1 MSFIQGKKNIY
12 AIISNEVIKHYIN
25 PQSINKSFDTQS
37 VDVLKDTSPPP
48 TLDVTIPKNLI
59 SHVSLDIKNN
69 SNQCL
74 ICLNNNKVTTTG
86 YITPQDYKSN
96 LNKINTLRNGICKG
110 VCTND
115 IQNINLST
123 NLLFSTSASIN
134 GIDGETVSHITSA
147 VNDRLSSLEKN
158 TTSNTSHNYLWLL
171 LGLVDPVNGL
181 AAGITGSV
189 LSGSTTNT
197 INENINT
204 SVYNIS
210 QVYSNTINQL
220 ISSAQTLTIIGSGV
234 KVKNISL
241 SSLQDITMNA
251 SQTNC
256 SDSGNYSDA
265 QCINNSISDITNTLL
280 TNAFNNI
287 ANVSTS
293 LLGYAYQQNKTLIFV
308 ILGFLALS
316 LFIFVFL
323 LIKRTLKK

>member
-12 AIISNEVIKHYIN
+12 AIISNEVIKHYIS
-25 PQSINKSFDTQS
+25 PKSLNKSFDTNS
-37 VDVLKDTSPPP
+37 VDVLTDTSPTG

-74 ICLNNNKVTTTG
+74 ICLNNNKVTDTG
-86 YITPQDYKSN
+86 YITPQDYKSK
-96 LNKINTLRNGICKG
+96 LNTINTLRNGVCKG

-134 GIDGETVSHITSA
+134 GIDGATVSKINSA
-147 VNDRLSSLEKN
+147 VHERLSSLEKN
-158 TTSNTSHNYLWLL
+158 TTSTSSHNYLWLL
-171 LGLVDPVNGL
+171 LGLVDPVGGL
-181 AAGITGSV
+181 LAGSIATAS
-189 LSGSTTNT
+189 SGSTNNT
-197 INENINT
+197 IDEDINT

-220 ISSAQTLTIIGSGV
+220 ISSSQTLTIVGSGV

-265 QCINNSISDITNTLL
+265 KCIDNSISNITNTLL
-280 TNAFNNI
+280 SRAFTNI
-287 ANVSTS
+287 TNVSTS
-293 LLGYAYQQNKTLIFV
+293 LFGYAFQQNKKLIFV
-308 ILGFLALS
+308 VLGFLALS

-323 LIKRTLKK
+323 LIKRALKK